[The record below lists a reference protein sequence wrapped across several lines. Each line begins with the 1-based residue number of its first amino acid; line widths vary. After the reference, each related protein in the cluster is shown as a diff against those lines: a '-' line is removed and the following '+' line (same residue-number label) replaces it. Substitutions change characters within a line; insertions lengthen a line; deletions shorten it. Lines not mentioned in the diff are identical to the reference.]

1 MMVVIVFRSHLR
13 EGADLALLEQ
23 LGQRMATLAQAM
35 PGFKSY
41 KDFQA
46 EDGEALTLV
55 EFDSLQAL
63 QAWRDHP
70 EHQAAQQMARDALLA
85 RYEITVCSPLR
96 AYRFDTE
103 TGRVSLP
110 VGGAA

>member
-1 MMVVIVFRSHLR
+1 MVVIVFRSRLR
-13 EGADLALLEQ
+13 EGADLAQLDT
-23 LGQRMATLAQAM
+23 LGQRMAELAQAM

-55 EFDSLQAL
+55 EFDSLATL

-70 EHQAAQQMARDALLA
+70 EHQAAQQIARDALLSH
-85 RYEITVCSPLR
+85 YEITVCSPLR
-96 AYRFDTE
+96 AYRFVAGEGRTVLDTGSA
-103 TGRVSLP
+103 T
-110 VGGAA
+110 